1 MRRRFKLS
9 HRITSIKTVYATPE
23 TVWPY
28 RASLIVFYD
37 ALGNVVTGVGFCYS
51 LTNPIPDLD
60 DTVVGTPTT
69 TYKYND
75 GAYGYLNWRA
85 YGIWTPG
92 LTVGESYYVRS
103 FVKTVAG
110 IAWSDVIMMNIE
122 TPANLASISTVEPF
136 SIYSG
141 SAKSGGIIAN
151 DGGGAITAKGVCWNT
166 TGSPTTDDSTS
177 NEGTGTADYES
188 MLTPLNPA
196 TTYYVRAY
204 ATNSAGTAYG
214 QEETLTT
221 AAATIPTVLLYNA
234 TDYDSSQI
242 RLWGRIID
250 NGGSAITSKGF
261 VWNLT
266 GNPIQTSN
274 FNSGGSGDADFN
286 VLITGLPSGVIIYM
300 RAVAQNSSGWGLGY
314 VAEVTLRAEGY
325 PPTVTMG
332 SITDVTPTHVTAAG
346 EVTDDGGSTISERGF
361 VVSLTSVN
369 SNPQIGGTGVTKFII
384 HGTTGAYSGEITGLT
399 CGSDYSI
406 NSYAMNA
413 EGVGY
418 GSVTTVTGTNIY
430 LPVFEIIQTSQ
441 SSCGNNDLTVTNT
454 YEEAALMKYRL
465 LNCPPAS
472 YQSFSARA
480 EGIVEG
486 YKLYQYTVGCGAAI
500 YSSYR
505 LVVYLSVLRII
516 HIDSNGIIDLVE

>member
-1 MRRRFKLS
+1 MRRRFKIC
-9 HRITSIKTVYATPE
+9 HRIPSVIA
-23 TVWPY
+23 
-28 RASLIVFYD
+28 ASVRIGEFSQLISAVEWNPHGSVVFEIG
-37 ALGNVVTGVGFCYS
+37 LCYS
-51 LTNPIPDLD
+51 TTNTVPDLT
-60 DTVVGTPTT
+60 DTVVKFEYMFHYTT
-69 TYKYND
+69 TVEGVPNF
-75 GAYGYLNWRA
+75 YLDS
-85 YGIWTPG
+85 
-92 LTVGESYYVRS
+92 SYTRYFRMYVRN
-103 FVKTVAG
+103 VVG
-110 IAWSDVIMMNIE
+110 YAWSDVMVINPE
-122 TPANLASISTVEPF
+122 EEVDLPSISTVEPF
-136 SIYSG
+136 NIYSG

-166 TGSPTTDDSTS
+166 TGTPTTDDSTS

-188 MLTPLNPA
+188 RLTPLNPS
-196 TTYYVRAY
+196 TLYYVRAY

-266 GNPIQTSN
+266 GNPTQTSN

-314 VAEVTLRAEGY
+314 VAEVTLSAEGY

-332 SITDVTPTHVTAAG
+332 SITNVTPTHVTAAG
-346 EVTDDGGSTISERGF
+346 EVTDDGSSTISERGF

-369 SNPQIGGTGVTKFII
+369 SNPQISGTGVTKFIVS
-384 HGTTGAYSGEITGLT
+384 GTTGAYSGEITGLT

-418 GSVTTVTGTNIY
+418 GSTTTVTTGSAT
-430 LPVFEIIQTSQ
+430 LPVFGLYVAALSP
-441 SSCGNNDLTVTNT
+441 CGNADLITTNT
-454 YEEAALMKYRL
+454 YDEAVRL
-465 LNCPPAS
+465 IAYLQCVPTSTTINS
-472 YQSFSARA
+472 RRA
-480 EGIVEG
+480 EDIDLGYRIYAFAGGCALDLVSCYRVYIDSGI
-486 YKLYQYTVGCGAAI
+486 YK
-500 YSSYR
+500 
-505 LVVYLSVLRII
+505 II
-516 HIDSNGIIDLVE
+516 HIDANGIIDLVE